1 MPRSCVILV
10 RTAWHATYM
19 TTQTPVMI
27 EVALNGVTSRG
38 RNPQVPATVQ
48 EHAADALACVAA
60 GATIVHTHAPNLVV
74 DAEEAAEQYAT
85 AFRPVVEQHPGIV
98 CYPTVGFGPTVE
110 DRYRHV
116 ELLDDMGLV
125 RAAAVD
131 TGSVNLGGTGP
142 DGLPPA
148 SEYVYTNSFA
158 KIRYEMDVCAAR
170 GLGPSISIFEPGF
183 LQVVLA
189 YTRRHALPKGSLVKF
204 YFAGG
209 GYLGGGD
216 PLWGSPPIVEALDL
230 FLAMLGDTQV
240 PWAVAVLGGSLVD
253 TPIVGAALERGGHL
267 RVGIEDWDDGPSNVE
282 QVTAA
287 VACCA
292 DVGRRVATIAET
304 DELLGIPKSPCTPAA
319 GPL

>member
-1 MPRSCVILV
+1 
-10 RTAWHATYM
+10 
-19 TTQTPVMI
+19 MI
-27 EVALNGVTSRG
+27 EVALNGVTNRR
-38 RNPQVPATVQ
+38 RNLHVPATVHD
-48 EHAADALACVAA
+48 HATDALACIDA

-74 DAEEAAEQYAT
+74 DAAEAAEQYAA
-85 AFRPVVEQHPGIV
+85 AFAPLVKAHPGIV

-125 RAAAVD
+125 RAGAVD

-148 SEYVYTNSFA
+148 SEYVYANPFS
-158 KIRYEMDVCAAR
+158 KVRYEMHVCATR

-189 YTRRHALPKGSLVKF
+189 YARRGALPPGALVKF

-216 PLWGSPPIVEALDL
+216 PLWGSPPIIEALDL
-230 FLAMLGDTQV
+230 FLAMLGDVGV
-240 PWAVAVLGGSLVD
+240 PWAVAVLGGSLLD
-253 TPIVGAALERGGHL
+253 TPIARAALERGGHL

-282 QVTAA
+282 QVMSA
-287 VACCA
+287 VAGCA
-292 DVGRRVATIAET
+292 KLGRPVATIAET
-304 DELLGIPKSPCTPAA
+304 EQLLGLRAQPAKRTA
-319 GPL
+319 EGAADMTSTASAVNLRSNT